1 MIDSL
6 WPKEHDSTLAQRLK
20 KLKHLTSMRKLDFSL
35 LATKENV
42 SCENVQFIFKAT
54 LADNKNNRFSR
65 LFELVYESSHRGG
78 EEISIQVW
86 LRTRHSCS
94 TWQPRSATELIS
106 WPCIQVCVKTVKT
119 VVTFKWKVL
128 VEGKTSHWQ
137 AYGLSSHLCCI
148 SATVNQALCQHK
160 GLYTQ
165 VEKLFPKI
173 ILCSHS
179 ILYCCLL

>member
-35 LATKENV
+35 LATKENI

-106 WPCIQVCVKTVKT
+106 WPCIQVCR
-119 VVTFKWKVL
+119 WKL
-128 VEGKTSHWQ
+128 WL
-137 AYGLSSHLCCI
+137 LSSEKYLLKGKLPTDRLMGFLLI
-148 SATVNQALCQHK
+148 SAAFLPQ
-160 GLYTQ
+160 
-165 VEKLFPKI
+165 
-173 ILCSHS
+173 
-179 ILYCCLL
+179 